1 MRRTGITTLLTGL
14 ALAAA
19 PLALADG
26 AADYKSKCAMCH
38 GADGSGNTPM
48 GKKLELKDLKTSKL
62 TDAEMIEL
70 VTKGK
75 NKMPAA
81 KLSGAE
87 IKEVV
92 SYVRGMQKK

>member
-1 MRRTGITTLLTGL
+1 
-14 ALAAA
+14 
-19 PLALADG
+19 
-26 AADYKSKCAMCH
+26 
-38 GADGSGNTPM
+38 
-48 GKKLELKDLKTSKL
+48 
-62 TDAEMIEL
+62 MIEL